1 MAFKFEGLRTWQLS
15 MDLAERIFA
24 LVERFPP
31 KERFNLSSQSIRSAD
46 SVSLNI
52 AEGSTGLSDPEQRKF
67 LGYANR
73 SALEVV
79 SCLFKARRRNYIDDS
94 TFVELYKEYEKLS
107 RMIQSQITSLLPQEP
122 LSEK

>member
-1 MAFKFEGLRTWQLS
+1 MAFKFEQLRTWQLS
-15 MDLAERIFA
+15 MDLAERMFA
-24 LVERFPP
+24 IVERIPP
-31 KERFNLSSQSIRSAD
+31 KEKHNLSSQSVRSAD

-52 AEGSTGLSDPEQRKF
+52 AEGSTGLSDPEQIKF

-94 TFVELYKEYEKLS
+94 TFVEMYKEYEKLS
-107 RMIQSQITSLLPQEP
+107 RMIQSQITSLQAPQQ
-122 LSEK
+122 LS

>member
-1 MAFKFEGLRTWQLS
+1 MAFKFEQLRTWQLS
-15 MDLAERIFA
+15 MDLAERMFA
-24 LVERFPP
+24 IVERFPP
-31 KERFNLSSQSIRSAD
+31 KEKYNLSSQSVRSAD

-52 AEGSTGLSDPEQRKF
+52 AEGSTGLSDPEQIKF

-94 TFVELYKEYEKLS
+94 TFVEMYKEYEKLS
-107 RMIQSQITSLLPQEP
+107 RMIQSQITSLQAPQQ
-122 LSEK
+122 LS